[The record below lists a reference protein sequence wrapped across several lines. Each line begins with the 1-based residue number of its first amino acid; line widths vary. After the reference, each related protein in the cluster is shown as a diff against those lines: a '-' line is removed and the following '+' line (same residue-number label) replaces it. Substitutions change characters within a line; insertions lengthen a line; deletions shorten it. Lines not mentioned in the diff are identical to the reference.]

1 MKKCNAK
8 GENYDY
14 IYIELNVDIDRPRL
28 YPLFDL
34 YGGHSSLI
42 SIVKN
47 DISSI

>member
-8 GENYDY
+8 GKSYGY
-14 IYIELNVDIDRPRL
+14 IYTELDLDIDRPRS
-28 YPLFDL
+28 YSLFDL

-47 DISSI
+47 NISFI